1 MTSQKYWF
9 VCDQDEC
16 DSAVEFHARDGFGF
30 PSGEVKMTC
39 PCGKQM
45 QYVSTQPTEG
55 GTTMTTIEQAVQEA
69 VGIASLSE
77 ADKLRVDLESQ
88 QIINQ
93 GLRTTINNH
102 RNQVR
107 DLYTALNDM
116 IQDNGADKESTLSMG
131 ELSDILNEVF
141 GSELVFTKEYEV
153 QVRYT
158 LYATFK
164 VTAASEDDARSVAE
178 EIGISTDPEW
188 DIDTDNTEPDSWHID
203 DTRIDYIQEAR

>member
-1 MTSQKYWF
+1 MT
-9 VCDQDEC
+9 
-16 DSAVEFHARDGFGF
+16 AV
-30 PSGEVKMTC
+30 
-39 PCGKQM
+39 
-45 QYVSTQPTEG
+45 
-55 GTTMTTIEQAVQEA
+55 EQAVQEA

-203 DTRIDYIQEAR
+203 DTRIDYIQEA

>member
-55 GTTMTTIEQAVQEA
+55 GTTMTTTEQAVQEA

-88 QIINQ
+88 RTIND

-107 DLYTALNDM
+107 DLYTMLNDA
-116 IQDNGADKESTLSMG
+116 IQDGKCEETSNITFG
-131 ELSDILNEVF
+131 EVSDILNEVF
-141 GSELVFTKEYEV
+141 GSQLVFTKEYEV

-158 LYATFK
+158 VYASFK
-164 VTAASEDDARSVAE
+164 VTAASEEDARSIAE
-178 EIGISTDPEW
+178 EIGISADIEW
-188 DIDTDNTEPDSWHID
+188 DIDNQNTEVDTWSID
-203 DTRIDYIQEAR
+203 DTRIEYIQEA

>member
-55 GTTMTTIEQAVQEA
+55 GNTMTTEAIPATITDYVAPDVLVQQ
-69 VGIASLSE
+69 LNT
-77 ADKLRVDLESQ
+77 KLTDLETKVS
-88 QIINQ
+88 NCMK
-93 GLRTTINNH
+93 TINDQ
-102 RNQVR
+102 RDKVR
-107 DLYTALNDM
+107 DLYTQLNDL
-116 IQDNGADKESTLSMG
+116 IQNEKLDESSDITFGDLSVI
-131 ELSDILNEVF
+131 LSDVF

-153 QVRYT
+153 QMRYT
-158 LYATFK
+158 IYASFK

-178 EIGISTDPEW
+178 DIGISADIEW
-188 DIDTDNTEPDSWHID
+188 DIDSDNTEVDTWSID
-203 DTRIDYIQEAR
+203 DTRIEYVQEA

>member
-55 GTTMTTIEQAVQEA
+55 GTTMTTIEQGVQEA

-203 DTRIDYIQEAR
+203 DTRIDYIQEA

>member
-1 MTSQKYWF
+1 MSQKYWF
-9 VCDQDEC
+9 VCDQQEC
-16 DSAVEFHARDGFGF
+16 DSAIEFHARDGFGF
-30 PSGEVKMTC
+30 PSGTVSMNC
-39 PCGKQM
+39 PCGRAM
-45 QYVSTQPTEG
+45 QYISNQLTEG
-55 GTTMTTIEQAVQEA
+55 GTTMTTTEQAVQEA

-77 ADKLRVDLESQ
+77 ADKLRVDLEGQ
-88 QIINQ
+88 QTINQ

-107 DLYTALNDM
+107 DLYTMLNDL
-116 IQDNGADKESTLSMG
+116 IADNDGDKESTIAFG

-158 LYATFK
+158 IYASFK

-178 EIGISTDPEW
+178 EIGISADIEW
-188 DIDTDNTEPDSWHID
+188 DIDTDNTEVDTWSID
-203 DTRIDYIQEAR
+203 DTRIEYVQEA

>member
-1 MTSQKYWF
+1 
-9 VCDQDEC
+9 
-16 DSAVEFHARDGFGF
+16 
-30 PSGEVKMTC
+30 
-39 PCGKQM
+39 
-45 QYVSTQPTEG
+45 
-55 GTTMTTIEQAVQEA
+55 MTTTEQAVQEA

-158 LYATFK
+158 VYASFK
-164 VTAASEDDARSVAE
+164 VTAASEEDARSVAE
-178 EIGISTDPEW
+178 EIGISADIEW
-188 DIDTDNTEPDSWHID
+188 DIDTDNTEVDTWSID
-203 DTRIDYIQEAR
+203 DTRIEYVQEA